1 MTAEELEKIV
11 ARYEMQCLGLK
22 ESFNVECIET
32 ACAFTNAQ
40 GGFIVIGVDSDGNP
54 LKRQLR
60 FEGLRDYENKIST
73 ATEPSVAVDAEKVEF
88 RGREV
93 VRRMRNLKRSRTSNR
108 SIGTYCRRVCPNL
121 EDVWSV
127 AEKGRQEIW
136 RMGGIDVNDPK
147 QDAMLTKSEL
157 RELVA

>member
-11 ARYEMQCLGLK
+11 ARHEMQCLELK
-22 ESFNVECIET
+22 EYFNVECIET

-40 GGFIVIGVDSDGNP
+40 GGFIVIGVDNDGNSS
-54 LKRQLR
+54 KRQLR

-93 VRRMRNLKRSRTSNR
+93 VVLKVIENPLKPV
-108 SIGTYCRRVCPNL
+108 GY
-121 EDVWSV
+121 
-127 AEKGRQEIW
+127 KGRCFVRKGSVNHQMTPSEIAECHIKSGFHVCRW
-136 RMGGIDVNDPK
+136 RWEERSGYGCR
-147 QDAMLTKSEL
+147 A
-157 RELVA
+157 